1 MIFSSPLL
9 QLLPNFRTQQIHHT
23 SGNCRTI
30 CKSNEITWIENEGG
44 RVKNR
49 IVPFVVE
56 HSGGNSE
63 DGWGA
68 AREKERK
75 RGREREGERIRWGW
89 NDKTRLCRLACAWKF
104 SPPVAKQFPWKRSYG
119 HGFRRINT
127 ACMRSRSTTGRQRSP
142 LWQRATCRDCLPSW
156 WLNFRNRDR

>member
-1 MIFSSPLL
+1 MIFFSPLL

-49 IVPFVVE
+49 IVPFVVGE
-56 HSGGNSE
+56 ITRMAEG
-63 DGWGA
+63 
-68 AREKERK
+68 RRERK
-75 RGREREGERIRWGW
+75 RERGGGERIRWGW

-142 LWQRATCRDCLPSW
+142 L
-156 WLNFRNRDR
+156 